1 MTGFPEISTRA
12 GLKPNRAPNE
22 GMIVMANL
30 KALAIA
36 VGVAVAPG
44 GFARAA
50 DLPPAPRLPAP
61 TPVVEDFGGWYLRGD
76 VGAGIN
82 TTAPDLQTIPDPL
95 AAGVSSGFLSSQANQ
110 AFNNTTL
117 SPFGLIDAGVGYAFN
132 PWFRMDATLEYR
144 GGANLQSLAT
154 LTDPASP
161 AYGSLQYADFYRGS
175 VNSVVGLVNGYAN
188 LGTYWGISPFV
199 GAGVGFADNRTS
211 GFTDEGSVNS
221 AYGSSP
227 LGGYFTNGSKT
238 SFAWALMAGF
248 DFAVT
253 PNLRLELGYRY
264 LNYGTISTGA
274 SNCLAGAS
282 GVAFSSQACANGVST
297 HLSTRNTLASND
309 VRIGLIWMLGEPEIA
324 SARPI
329 AARY

>member
-1 MTGFPEISTRA
+1 
-12 GLKPNRAPNE
+12 
-22 GMIVMANL
+22 MANL

-44 GFARAA
+44 GIARAA

-82 TTAPDLQTIPDPL
+82 TTAPDLQTIPDPV
-95 AAGVSSGFLSSQANQ
+95 AAGVASGLLSTQASQ

-132 PWFRMDATLEYR
+132 PWFRMDGTLEYR
-144 GGANLQSLAT
+144 GGATLQSLAT

-161 AYGSLQYADFYRGS
+161 AYGGPLQFGDFYRGS
-175 VNSVVGLVNGYAN
+175 VSSVVGLVNAYAN

-199 GAGVGFADNRTS
+199 GAGLGFADNTTS
-211 GFTDEGSVNS
+211 GFTDQGQVTSY
-221 AYGSSP
+221 YGSSP
-227 LGGYFTNGSKT
+227 LTGYFSNGSKT

-264 LNYGTISTGA
+264 LN
-274 SNCLAGAS
+274 
-282 GVAFSSQACANGVST
+282 
-297 HLSTRNTLASND
+297 
-309 VRIGLIWMLGEPEIA
+309 
-324 SARPI
+324 
-329 AARY
+329 